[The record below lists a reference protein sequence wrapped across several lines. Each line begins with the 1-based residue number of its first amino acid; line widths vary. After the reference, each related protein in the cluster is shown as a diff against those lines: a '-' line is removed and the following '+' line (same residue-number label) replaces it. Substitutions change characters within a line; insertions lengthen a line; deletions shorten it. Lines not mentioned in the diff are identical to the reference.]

1 MTLLLWLLTTLLAA
15 RFAWQTL
22 GVMTR
27 RSDGFAA
34 YYTAARLVHS
44 ENAGPQLYDDAWFN
58 DQVDHAVPGIQD
70 IYSPNPPSAT
80 LLLLPLS
87 SARYETARTIWI
99 LLTVVILAAAL
110 ALIVRELRLRQPVS
124 LIFVSVALASQPLEA
139 NMRQGQV
146 YVLLLALATLVWT
159 GSRRRRDKRAGFWL
173 GLMLAVKTAG
183 LALPILFILRKRWR
197 ALAWSALGGLAV
209 SGLTLVWSGLNT
221 WTAYLR
227 VLPRLRQE
235 PYLSVTAYQTTTSL
249 FRHLFVFDATWNRA
263 PLLDAPE
270 AATITTLLVSFALL
284 ASTSAF
290 VMVSGELDLS
300 FAALFTLSVL
310 LSPLSLDY
318 HFTLLLLPFAIV
330 LGRLQR
336 TSDVAAWVVLG
347 VAVLLVMSDLPY
359 TSSRLS
365 GGAWALLAYPK
376 LAGTLLLW
384 GVTMWLLRQAAA
396 LPTAIP
402 LPTLTVI
409 DHIRGVVRY
418 ARG

>member
-1 MTLLLWLLTTLLAA
+1 MLLAT
-15 RFAWQTL
+15 RFAWKTFD
-22 GVMTR
+22 VMTR

-34 YYTAARLVHS
+34 YYTAARLVRA

-70 IYSPNPPSAT
+70 IYSPNPPSAA
-80 LLLLPLS
+80 LLLMPLS
-87 SARYETARTIWI
+87 RARYETARTIWI
-99 LLTVVILAAAL
+99 LLTVVILAVTL
-110 ALIVRELRLRQPVS
+110 ALIVRDLSLRQPIA

-159 GSRRRRDKRAGFWL
+159 GCRRCRDGRAGFWL
-173 GLMLAVKTAG
+173 GVMLAVKTAG
-183 LALPILFILRKRWR
+183 LALPILFIIRRRWR
-197 ALAWSALGGLAV
+197 ALVWTALGGLAV
-209 SGLTLVWSGLNT
+209 SGLTLAWSGLDT
-221 WTAYLR
+221 WNAYLR
-227 VLPRLRQE
+227 VLPRLRHA
-235 PYLSVTAYQTTTSL
+235 PYLSVTAYQTTASL

-263 PLLDAPE
+263 PLLNAPE
-270 AATITTLLVSFALL
+270 VATVTTLLVSLALL

-318 HFTLLLLPFAIV
+318 HFTLLLLPIAIV

-336 TSDVAAWVVLG
+336 TGGVSAGVVLG

-376 LAGTLLLW
+376 LVGTLLLW

-396 LPTAIP
+396 LPTARP
-402 LPTLTVI
+402 LPTATVI
-409 DHIRGVVRY
+409 DQVRGIGRY